1 MQQHDTAS
9 ATWNLQDNFWH
20 DMQHVVDALPRL
32 LQQNKPIFFV
42 DALPWQLHFIHQ
54 HLMKQTSENAHHDP

>member
-1 MQQHDTAS
+1 MTGNMLWMRYPGCS
-9 ATWNLQDNFWH
+9 T
-20 DMQHVVDALPRL
+20 
-32 LQQNKPIFFV
+32 QNKPIFFV